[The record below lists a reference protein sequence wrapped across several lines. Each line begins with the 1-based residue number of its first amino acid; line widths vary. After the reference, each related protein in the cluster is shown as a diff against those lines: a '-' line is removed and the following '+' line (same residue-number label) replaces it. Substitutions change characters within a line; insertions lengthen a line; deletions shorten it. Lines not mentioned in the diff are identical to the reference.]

1 MRVQYQQISTAI
13 ERLEPNLSRIARVSE
28 WSTLMGYDNPQK
40 FAYQFLRHFRVRP
53 LKVLDYKRLK
63 SIVRQLR
70 SDRKYTN
77 LEIAHAHSLPD
88 EKALNNFIKYHLN
101 YPPSHIRKMA
111 DKELQERFK
120 KFGNKIP
127 E

>member
-1 MRVQYQQISTAI
+1 MKVYNQQISTAI
-13 ERLEPNLSRIARVSE
+13 ERLEPNLSQIARVSE

-70 SDRKYTN
+70 SDRKYSN

-88 EKALNNFIKYHLN
+88 EKALNNFIKYHLH
-101 YPPSHIRKMA
+101 YPPSLIRKMS
-111 DKELQERFK
+111 DRELQERFK